1 MTPSPDSP
9 ASLSDQASRSAGPL
23 DAIGEDRA
31 VVVVRATE
39 IPDTSALV
47 QALVAGGIRGIEF
60 TFTTPE
66 VERHVRLAVAAVPEA
81 EIGVGT
87 VLTARQAASAI
98 DAGARFLVT
107 PGIVA
112 EVGAAARVAGVPLAM
127 GAFTPSEVLAALE
140 HGATAVKIFPAETC
154 GPRYFSHLRGPLPG
168 VRLIASGGIDES
180 NARAFL
186 EAGAYAVTAGSSVVT
201 PALIADRDWA
211 GITRR
216 ARSFVRSLDA

>member
-1 MTPSPDSP
+1 MTPTSSPTP
-9 ASLSDQASRSAGPL
+9 ATAGPL

-31 VVVVRATE
+31 VVVVRADD
-39 IPDTSALV
+39 IPDTPALV
-47 QALVAGGIRGIEF
+47 RALIDGGIRGIEF
-60 TFTTPE
+60 TFTTPD
-66 VERHVRLAVAAVPEA
+66 VERHVRAAVAASPEA

-87 VLTARQAASAI
+87 VLTAAQAESAI
-98 DAGARFLVT
+98 DAGASFLVT
-107 PGIVA
+107 PGILPD
-112 EVGAAARVAGVPLAM
+112 VGAVARDAGVPLAM

-168 VRLIASGGIDES
+168 IRLIASGGIDES

-186 EAGAYAVTAGSSVVT
+186 DAGAYAVTAGSSVVT
-201 PALIADRDWA
+201 PALIAARDWA

-216 ARSFVRSLDA
+216 ARAFVAALG